1 MGEATHATETGAQTL
16 AFVGEKE
23 VARIRRAVKDPIVR
37 AEILADIFRLNTL
50 YMIQKAGSGHI
61 GTSMSAID
69 LVTYIWLNVLR
80 NPNSIAKTSDVF
92 FSSKGHDAPGVY
104 AVMIGLGHIPFTQVD
119 GLRRLGG
126 LPGHP
131 DVGTGKIA
139 TNTGSLGMGIS
150 KARGMARAYR
160 ETKRSGNFYVMTGD
174 GELQEG
180 QIWESL
186 QPTVNGG
193 YGNIIA
199 VVDHNKI
206 QSDTFVKD
214 TSDLGDLEAKFKA
227 FGWRVFRVDGHN
239 MRAIA
244 RTFKAVQKPSKKP
257 AVIIADTVKGKGFP
271 GIEKMDA
278 EKIYNF
284 HSGALAM
291 SLYAEA
297 LRHITSRITARL
309 KKMHISPPALSEAAV
324 EPRAPQGT
332 KQNLVRAHGEAL
344 VEAAARDTNF
354 LVMDADLTKDL
365 GLLPFKRKYPKRH
378 VQAGIAEQDMVSFA
392 GGLALQGVVPIVHSF
407 ACFMTPRANEQM
419 YNNATEHVRH
429 NKIVYVGGLAGLLPG
444 MPGHS
449 HQSVRDIAIM
459 SAHPDLTIVEPTD
472 EAEAKRAV
480 DFAVA
485 KNTGSTYIRIVS
497 VPWEVP
503 FETRKNSLAKRGV
516 GYVVREGRECMI
528 MTYGPI
534 LSAEAFAAAE
544 SLSRDGISVSVC
556 VMPWLNYVDGA
567 WLAQVLKNTPRLL
580 VLDNHY
586 VKGGLGEQVAAA
598 VACLGIQTE
607 VSLHG
612 VEGIPVSGQND
623 EVLAH
628 HKLDRRGII
637 ARVRGLIK

>member
-1 MGEATHATETGAQTL
+1 MGEATHATETGAHML
-16 AFVGEKE
+16 AYVGEKE
-23 VARIRRAVKDPIVR
+23 IARIRRAVKDPVVR

-61 GTSMSAID
+61 GTSMSAMD

-80 NPNSIAKTSDVF
+80 NPNSAAKISDVF

-104 AVMIGLGHIPFTQVD
+104 AVMMGLGHLPFTQLD

-131 DVGTGKIA
+131 DVGTDKIA

-160 ETKRSGNFYVMTGD
+160 ETKRNGVFYVMTGD

-186 QPTVNGG
+186 QPTANGG
-193 YGNIIA
+193 YGNVVA

-214 TSDLGDLEAKFKA
+214 TSDLGDLEAKFRA
-227 FGWRVFRVDGHN
+227 FGWRVFRINGHD

-244 RTFKAVQKPSKKP
+244 RTFKAVQKVSKKP

-291 SLYAEA
+291 PLYVEG
-297 LRHITSRITARL
+297 LQHITSRIASRL
-309 KKMHISPPALSEAAV
+309 KKLRIAPPVLTEAAV
-324 EPRAPQGT
+324 ESRAPQGK
-332 KQNLVRAHGEAL
+332 KQNLIRAHGEAL
-344 VEAAARDTNF
+344 VEAAAHGSKF

-392 GGLALQGVVPIVHSF
+392 GGLALQGIVPVVHSF

-419 YNNATEHVRH
+419 YNNATEYVRH
-429 NKIVYVGGLAGLLPG
+429 EKIVYVGGLAGLLPG

-472 EAEAKRAV
+472 EAEARRAV
-480 DFAVA
+480 DFAVT
-485 KNTGSTYIRIVS
+485 KNDGSTYLRIVS

-503 FETRKNSLAKRGV
+503 FETPKDSLDKRGS
-516 GYVVREGRECMI
+516 GYVVREGTDCMI
-528 MTYGPI
+528 MAYGPI

-544 SLSRDGISVSVC
+544 LLISASVC
-556 VMPWLNYVDGA
+556 VMPWLNYVDDA
-567 WLAQVLKNTPRLL
+567 WLVRLLKDVPRLL

-598 VACLGIQTE
+598 VARLGIETE
-607 VSLHG
+607 VALHG

-628 HKLDRRGII
+628 HKLDRVGI
-637 ARVRGLIK
+637 AERVRDITK